1 MNHFEYRNGQL
12 HAEETSLQRIA
23 EAVGTPF
30 YCYSTATLERHYKVL
45 EAAVA
50 DLKAT
55 ICYAVKANCNIAV
68 IKTLAAMGA
77 GADVVSE
84 GELRAAL
91 AAGVPRERI
100 VFSGVG
106 KTADELAFALDTG
119 ILQINVE
126 SEPELEAL
134 NALAVS
140 KGLRAVIGLRVN
152 PDVDAHTH
160 AKITTGRLENK
171 FGIEWTRARQVLR
184 RAKAMPGID
193 VASVAVHIGSQLTD
207 LQPFSDAFVRL
218 RDLVLMLKS
227 DGIPLRRLDLGGGLG
242 IPYDDRPPPSPV
254 DYAQVIR
261 ETLGDLGCQLLLEP
275 GRMLVGNAGMMVS
288 RIIYVKDG
296 ATRRFI
302 ICDAAMNDL
311 VRPAMYDAFHAIL
324 PVAQPADGAKRHPV
338 DVVGP
343 ICESGDT
350 FAQQRLLPPLAAGDL
365 IAFATA
371 GAYGAAMSSTYN
383 SRRLIPEVLVKEAD
397 FAVVRPRPSFEAM
410 LAQEKLP
417 PWL

>member
-12 HAEETSLQRIA
+12 HAEETSLARIA
-23 EAVGTPF
+23 DAVGTPF

-55 ICYAVKANCNIAV
+55 ICYAVKANSNVAV
-68 IKTLAAMGA
+68 IKTLAGLGA

-91 AAGVPRERI
+91 AAGVPGERI

-106 KTADELAFALDTG
+106 KTAEELAFALDAG

-126 SEPELEAL
+126 SEPELETL
-134 NALAVS
+134 NAVAMA

-171 FGIEWTRARQVLR
+171 FGIEWTRAPQVLR

-193 VASVAVHIGSQLTD
+193 VAAVAVHIGSQLTD

-218 RDLVLMLKS
+218 WDLALTLKA
-227 DGIPLRRLDLGGGLG
+227 DGIALRRLDLGGGLG
-242 IPYDDRPPPSPV
+242 IPYDDRPPPSPAA
-254 DYAQVIR
+254 YAQVIR
-261 ETLGDLGCQLLLEP
+261 ETLGDLGCDLLLEP

-288 RIIYVKDG
+288 RVIYVKDG

-302 ICDAAMNDL
+302 ICDAGMNDL

-324 PVAQPADGAKRHPV
+324 PVAQPADGAARHPV

-350 FAQQRLLPPLAAGDL
+350 FAQQRMLPPLAAGDL

-371 GAYGAAMSSTYN
+371 GAYGAAMASTYN
-383 SRRLIPEVLVKEAD
+383 ARRLIPEVLVKGTD
-397 FAVVRPRPSFEAM
+397 FAVVRPRPSFDAM